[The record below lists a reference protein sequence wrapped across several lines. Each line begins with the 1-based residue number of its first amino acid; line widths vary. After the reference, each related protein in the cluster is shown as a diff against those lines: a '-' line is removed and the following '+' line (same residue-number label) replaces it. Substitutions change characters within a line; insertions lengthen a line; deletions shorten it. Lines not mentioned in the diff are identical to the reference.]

1 MDWKVI
7 VMVCAIALAGILVW
21 RMQKLKRDVCDFAD
35 GLERSLDEILQGRKP
50 EESADAQDSL
60 LGKVNEKL
68 GRVFHVLETKAE
80 ENLRGKQQMKELI
93 SDISHQTKTPV
104 ANQKIYL
111 EILKDIPSEKMLI
124 FKRQKDLN
132 SWIKTFTHNEN
143 ILENIK

>member
-7 VMVCAIALAGILVW
+7 IMVCAIALAGILVW

-68 GRVFHVLETKAE
+68 AE
-80 ENLRGKQQMKELI
+80 CFMSLRQRRK
-93 SDISHQTKTPV
+93 
-104 ANQKIYL
+104 KICGG
-111 EILKDIPSEKMLI
+111 
-124 FKRQKDLN
+124 N
-132 SWIKTFTHNEN
+132 SR
-143 ILENIK
+143 